1 MSQALS
7 SIFFI
12 AREQAST
19 EAMPGLDMVLR
30 VSGQRVLMRLSET
43 SSIARLYMKAEIHI
57 LIQ

>member
-19 EAMPGLDMVLR
+19 EAMPGLAMVLR

-43 SSIARLYMKAEIHI
+43 SSMLDYI
-57 LIQ
+57 